1 MQKHKY
7 QAYAAATQ
15 TVARTKQ
22 IVMLYDGIIR
32 FLQHA
37 REAVVAGRIEDRY
50 HMLTKAS
57 EVLMG
62 LQACLDFENG
72 GNIAKVLYQF
82 YSSIDS
88 QIFGIHRTNSLE
100 SLDAIINDLKKMREV
115 WHEIDETTG
124 GSSPEMALPTVTP
137 AAPATSAAAS
147 VNATPGTP
155 EQTITISA

>member
-1 MQKHKY
+1 MKQKY

-37 REAVVAGRIEDRY
+37 KEAIQQNRIEDRY
-50 HMLTKAS
+50 HMLTRAT

-72 GNIAKVLYQF
+72 GQIARVLYNF
-82 YSSIDS
+82 YSNIDS
-88 QIFGIHRTNSLE
+88 QIFAIHRTNSAEACDNVIAELR
-100 SLDAIINDLKKMREV
+100 KMRDV
-115 WHEIDETTG
+115 WHEIDESG
-124 GSSPEMALPTVTP
+124 AGAVSVSPPAASATP
-137 AAPATSAAAS
+137 APAIAENTSPAPKAD
-147 VNATPGTP
+147 
-155 EQTITISA
+155 QTITLSA